1 MKSFNEGVP
10 SCSMTAKRD
19 ARESH
24 AQRKGHVEDSVR
36 RAICTARKQT
46 SGKAKPTDTFILDF
60 NPPKL

>member
-60 NPPKL
+60 IPPKL